1 MEIDQIREHHP
12 GDDYILRYGRLRF
25 ELENG
30 EIIMTVT
37 LKGDIAEIRTRIL
50 EAKHFFE
57 QADGDDAYGAPEQEC
72 EEYDESDEYA
82 EDGESEEYSEN
93 NEYKE

>member
-1 MEIDQIREHHP
+1 MKSTTSASSTRAV
-12 GDDYILRYGRLRF
+12 
-25 ELENG
+25 
-30 EIIMTVT
+30 IIFCIT

-50 EAKHFFE
+50 EAKHLFE
-57 QADGDDAYGAPEQEC
+57 QADGGDAYGAPEQEY

-93 NEYKE
+93 NENKE